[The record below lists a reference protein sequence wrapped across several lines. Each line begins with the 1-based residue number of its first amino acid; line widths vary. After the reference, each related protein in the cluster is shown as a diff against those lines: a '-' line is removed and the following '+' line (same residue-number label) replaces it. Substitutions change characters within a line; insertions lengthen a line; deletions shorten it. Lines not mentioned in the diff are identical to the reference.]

1 MSNRELKKIKKELIN
16 INNKFYRHKFILK
29 ALNGLY
35 LVDLSKSDDRKITPV
50 GVIPKN
56 MNVEIIDANIED
68 IIICG
73 MSGNDTV
80 FIINDVL

>member
-16 INNKFYRHKFILK
+16 INNQIYRHKFILK

-50 GVIPKN
+50 EAIPKN
-56 MNVEIIDANIED
+56 MNVETIDANIED
-68 IIICG
+68 IIIYRQG
-73 MSGNDTV
+73 EV
-80 FIINDVL
+80 II